1 MAIRCQSWST
11 NLGDFKLISTGAWV
25 EVSLRFLVV
34 FKVFDLNFVVK
45 DGHLWPCVRAFRE
58 NCVGNFKRMS
68 QYLLSSQAFKMSG
81 RLGYF
86 RRSWPKRY
94 ACSVLRSRGSLVCG
108 TWSILEEEIS
118 RAHDMGQVYV
128 MDKVITLFNNR
139 KLTAKKNLK
148 KGENS
153 LQKFKKN

>member
-34 FKVFDLNFVVK
+34 FKVFDLDFVVK

-86 RRSWPKRY
+86 RGSWPKRY
-94 ACSVLRSRGSLVCG
+94 ACCDHEGVSRNLKHP
-108 TWSILEEEIS
+108 ERKIS

-139 KLTAKKNLK
+139 KLTAKKILK

-153 LQKFKKN
+153 LQKF